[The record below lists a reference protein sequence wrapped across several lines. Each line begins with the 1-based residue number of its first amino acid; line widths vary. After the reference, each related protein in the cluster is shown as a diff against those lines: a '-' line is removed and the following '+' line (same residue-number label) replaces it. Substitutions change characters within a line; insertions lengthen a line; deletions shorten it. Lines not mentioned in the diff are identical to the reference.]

1 MTTTTADNMNILMEK
16 PDSMVSM
23 KIPGRFK
30 DMIAQGAAKLKVN
43 VSQYMK
49 IAIAERLEKDGIKE

>member
-23 KIPGRFK
+23 KIPQRFK
-30 DMIAQGAAKLKVN
+30 GMIAQGAAKLKVN